1 MPDLVVHLRK
11 PNDWAKPVRI
21 HYWNTWPEQHQTT
34 WPGVPMTV
42 EADEWFVFRFEA
54 VSSANL
60 LFTDGHERQTND
72 LWRDREGWFR
82 NGRWYDENPDLA
94 GAAAQAGGRP
104 GGAASR
110 PAPPPADATRGAVP
124 AVSGSRGIGSPDFR
138 EETIYFLMTTRFY
151 DGDPS
156 NNFFCRDRIK
166 FDAAGQPEDPHWRGD
181 FRGDR
186 PPRLRPRFGIYRHL
200 DHAPSREPV
209 RARLPRLPSLRLD
222 AHRSAPGV
230 AGRQLPEPDRG
241 GARAGDQDHPGCR
254 DQPLLPVR
262 HPRDR
267 PYRSF
272 ADQVLRAA
280 RQAAGTGELRALQGQ
295 PRQLRLAEPRRHRQ
309 SRRARLVP
317 GAPRPR
323 PAGHR
328 AAG

>member
-181 FRGDR
+181 FKGLIDR
-186 PPRLRPRFGIYRHL
+186 LDYVRDLGFTAIWITPPVENRSGLDYHGYHPYDWTRIDPRLESPDASYQNLIEAAHARGIKS
-200 DHAPSREPV
+200 SRM
-209 RARLPRLPSLRLD
+209 S
-222 AHRSAPGV
+222 
-230 AGRQLPEPDRG
+230 
-241 GARAGDQDHPGCR
+241 
-254 DQPLLPVR
+254 
-262 HPRDR
+262 
-267 PYRSF
+267 
-272 ADQVLRAA
+272 
-280 RQAAGTGELRALQGQ
+280 
-295 PRQLRLAEPRRHRQ
+295 
-309 SRRARLVP
+309 
-317 GAPRPR
+317 
-323 PAGHR
+323 
-328 AAG
+328 